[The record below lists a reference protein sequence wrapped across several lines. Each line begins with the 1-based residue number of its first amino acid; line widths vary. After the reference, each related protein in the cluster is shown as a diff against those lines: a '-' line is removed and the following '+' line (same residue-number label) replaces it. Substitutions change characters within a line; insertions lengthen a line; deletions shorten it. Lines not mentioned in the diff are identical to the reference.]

1 MKKIKCSNP
10 QCRNETTEEHTG
22 RHKRYCSD
30 KCKQAAYRDRKGA
43 SPRKR
48 KEVNTVYTSTL
59 EKMIIEFWSSG
70 DGAGANALMELAI
83 RIGAP
88 INMLYIES
96 QGQPGQCKPLIRCT
110 IAILTGSAMK
120 RNTG

>member
-1 MKKIKCSNP
+1 MNKIKCANP
-10 QCRNETTEEHTG
+10 NCQGETTEEHTG

-30 KCKQAAYRDRKGA
+30 ACKQAAYRDRKGA

-83 RIGAP
+83 RICAP

-96 QGQPGQCKPLIRCT
+96 QVEKNQAKARASQDSVNRSLDALLRF
-110 IAILTGSAMK
+110 
-120 RNTG
+120 

>member
-30 KCKQAAYRDRKGA
+30 ACKQAAYRDRKGA

-48 KEVNTVYTSTL
+48 KEKFTLTTSGL
-59 EKMIIEFWSSG
+59 ERIIIETWAGG
-70 DGAGANALMELAI
+70 DGQGAAALMELGFRLAM
-83 RIGAP
+83 P
-88 INMLYIES
+88 LNMLYIES
-96 QGQPGQCKPLIRCT
+96 QVEKKQAQPKEF
-110 IAILTGSAMK
+110 SF
-120 RNTG
+120 NF

>member
-1 MKKIKCSNP
+1 MNKIKCANP

-30 KCKQAAYRDRKGA
+30 ACRQAAYRDRKGA

-48 KEVNTVYTSTL
+48 KEVNTIYTSTL
-59 EKMIIEFWSSG
+59 ESFIIDTWASG
-70 DGAGANALMELAI
+70 DGQGAAAVMELAFKV
-83 RIGAP
+83 GAP

-96 QGQPGQCKPLIRCT
+96 QVEKRQAQAQRDRDQLQRSLD
-110 IAILTGSAMK
+110 ALLTF
-120 RNTG
+120 